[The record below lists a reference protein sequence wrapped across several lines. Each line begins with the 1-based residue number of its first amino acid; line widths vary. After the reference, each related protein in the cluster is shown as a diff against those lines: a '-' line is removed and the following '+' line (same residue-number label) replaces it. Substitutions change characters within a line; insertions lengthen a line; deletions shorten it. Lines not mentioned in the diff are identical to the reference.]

1 MTAILIALA
10 LAAPE
15 RVVVVAKP
23 VEPPGVLARL
33 GKRLAA
39 AARRLYERDDDDVA
53 RGNALLA
60 QDDAQGALAEY
71 DKARARL
78 PEDPGVAFDRA
89 TAMLKIDAAM
99 AGAASSEAA
108 RALQRGDA
116 ALKPK
121 AAYQMALSLETM
133 GQADE
138 AVREYGAA
146 LALDPDDVD
155 SKVNLE
161 LLLRTQEQRRRNP
174 AGQPQK
180 DRPAQQGQQQKPE
193 PQKGEAQRKQQQA
206 PAEKPAQAQQ
216 QQPSQQPDPANPQ
229 QSNAQDPDQ
238 QRQKPEPKAGSD
250 KPVDR
255 TEAERLL
262 DALRASEKNLQ
273 VWRFAKK
280 KTDLRKR
287 SESEKDW

>member
-1 MTAILIALA
+1 MSALLIALA

-15 RVVVVAKP
+15 RVVVVARP
-23 VEPPGVLARL
+23 VEPPGLLERL
-33 GKRLAA
+33 GKRMAA
-39 AARRLYERDDDDVA
+39 ATRRLYERDDEGVA

-89 TAMLKIDAAM
+89 TALLKVDAKLAPE
-99 AGAASSEAA
+99 AASEAA
-108 RALQRGDA
+108 RALQRGGP

-121 AAYQMALSLETM
+121 AAYQMALALEGM
-133 GQADE
+133 GQADD
-138 AVREYGAA
+138 ALRQYGAA

-161 LLLRTQEQRRRNP
+161 LLLRTEEQRRKSP
-174 AGQPQK
+174 AGQP
-180 DRPAQQGQQQKPE
+180 RPNQAAQQGEQQKPE
-193 PQKGEAQRKQQQA
+193 PQKGEAQRKQQ
-206 PAEKPAQAQQ
+206 ESPAQKPTQGQ
-216 QQPSQQPDPANPQ
+216 EPQPQQPDPANPQ
-229 QSNAQDPDQ
+229 QSASQQPDK
-238 QRQKPEPKAGSD
+238 QREKADPKAGSE

-273 VWRFAKK
+273 IWRFAKK
-280 KTDLRKR
+280 KTEVRKR
-287 SESEKDW
+287 SDLEKDW